1 MVLKKIS
8 QEKKNQISRMMEE
21 ERVNFELTQK
31 EWKKQDRKLNKEKP
45 SSDKYLD
52 LELQKKTK
60 ELENKLKI
68 LTKKRNNIIQLEPM
82 FLALAEGGV
91 EPKKVK
97 TWNDLG
103 YYLDDLNISPQE
115 VFRIVREKRSKDNI
129 KFIWKM
135 IRFTLFIWERV
146 KEHKNGY
153 LKPKIDTAIS
163 VIRSRKFENYHYGYF
178 PDIKI
183 DEKKEVRLLNKLIA
197 EKAQRSLF
205 TSGEGYYYYENS
217 SKIIQQDYLDIILSF
232 KKEV

>member
-1 MVLKKIS
+1 MSDYKKVLEFLK
-8 QEKKNQISRMMEE
+8 
-21 ERVNFELTQK
+21 
-31 EWKKQDRKLNKEKP
+31 
-45 SSDKYLD
+45 
-52 LELQKKTK
+52 
-60 ELENKLKI
+60 ENKVDPEKALVSLKRDFSI
-68 LTKKRNNIIQLEPM
+68 NLPDAT
-82 FLALAEGGV
+82 
-91 EPKKVK
+91 
-97 TWNDLG
+97 DLK
-103 YYLDDLNISPQE
+103 YH
-115 VFRIVREKRSKDNI
+115 
-129 KFIWKM
+129 WKM
-135 IRFTLFIWERV
+135 ARFTLYIWERV